1 MKSFA
6 LATLAAVAV
15 ATPLPAK
22 EFEFMKYVAKW
33 NKSYA
38 TVEEFKHR
46 LAQYMRLDA
55 FIEEVNA
62 PGSDYTHTA
71 AHNKFSDFTVE
82 EFNKL
87 MTLKDV
93 DDKMPVATETYVA
106 KEVNAVNPN
115 CSSLDNC
122 DYRNGACTTP
132 VKDQGQCGSCWAF
145 SATESVESAQ
155 CLAGNGL
162 AVLSPQQ
169 LVDCATVTQWGNQGC
184 SGGWYY
190 YAWDYLKVN
199 GQMSNA
205 DYPYT
210 AMDGTCKYVAS
221 KGIAQV
227 TSYAAVAYNST
238 QTSSMINANMMNAL

>member
-71 AHNKFSDFTVE
+71 AHNKFSDY
-82 EFNKL
+82 
-87 MTLKDV
+87 
-93 DDKMPVATETYVA
+93 TEAEYERMLTR
-106 KEVNAVNPN
+106 K
-115 CSSLDNC
+115 
-122 DYRNGACTTP
+122 TT
-132 VKDQGQCGSCWAF
+132 S
-145 SATESVESAQ
+145 TE
-155 CLAGNGL
+155 
-162 AVLSPQQ
+162 
-169 LVDCATVTQWGNQGC
+169 
-184 SGGWYY
+184 
-190 YAWDYLKVN
+190 
-199 GQMSNA
+199 
-205 DYPYT
+205 
-210 AMDGTCKYVAS
+210 
-221 KGIAQV
+221 
-227 TSYAAVAYNST
+227 AAP
-238 QTSSMINANMMNAL
+238 